1 MQEYIKYFTG
11 LKRNYG
17 VCKTTEGFVDA
28 ETGKKRYPHEWSSIP
43 VSRTRLSR
51 SSYLVK
57 NLLVYNHVLMKVKLD
72 LVQLM

>member
-28 ETGKKRYPHEWSSIP
+28 ETGKKDTH
-43 VSRTRLSR
+43 TNGLQ
-51 SSYLVK
+51 YLLQK
-57 NLLVYNHVLMKVKLD
+57 KII
-72 LVQLM
+72 